1 VNILCADDGSN
12 TSLIDQRIILASKK
26 HFHVM
31 EGNLDDEDIVTPSRD
46 GNNNNNDDKVDKQ
59 DSEDTGDLRRAIH
72 RLSMP
77 ISPYR
82 RLSRSHSS
90 AACDL
95 GQVMVR

>member
-1 VNILCADDGSN
+1 
-12 TSLIDQRIILASKK
+12 
-26 HFHVM
+26 M
-31 EGNLDDEDIVTPSRD
+31 EGNLGDEDIIFTPSGD
-46 GNNNNNDDKVDKQ
+46 GNNNNNNNNDNDKVDKQ